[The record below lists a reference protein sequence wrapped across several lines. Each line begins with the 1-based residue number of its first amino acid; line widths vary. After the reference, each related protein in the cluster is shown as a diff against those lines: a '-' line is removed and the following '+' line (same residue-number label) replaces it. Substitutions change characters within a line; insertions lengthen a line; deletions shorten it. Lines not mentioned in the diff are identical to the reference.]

1 MSDLLVMLKLRCLAT
16 LVAERGLTDPYID
29 FSTRRFVFGVC
40 GLLDKSPLRSSSSYS
55 SLI

>member
-29 FSTRRFVFGVC
+29 FSPRRFVFGVC